1 MPKVKK
7 LSKSET
13 LNRLLSFS
21 SVAVLIHRSPDGDA
35 LGSGAALCL
44 FLRRAGVDATLLSP
58 DPIPPRLA
66 FLCEGVPLCKEESPA
81 YIVTV
86 DVASLS
92 QCGRLAPAVLAAS
105 EVLSIDHH
113 ALSVPFAPHYT
124 VGKASAAAEV
134 LFDLFKSA
142 KRPIDKAIATRLYAA
157 VSSDTGCFRFANV
170 TPKTHAIAASLLKTG
185 VDGATINH
193 LLFETKEEGVLR
205 AEAYTATNARQFFE
219 GRFSLLSLSLADCR
233 AIGCTEEDFNGAID
247 ILRSRRGVE
256 IAALLRERG
265 DGTLRLSLRSTGADV
280 AALCALFGGGG
291 HRRAAGCTM
300 PFSDLVSA
308 EEALLLRAE
317 EAFFKA

>member
-1 MPKVKK
+1 MRKCEK
-7 LSKSET
+7 LSKSAT
-13 LNRLLSFS
+13 VRRLLSFS
-21 SVAVLIHRSPDGDA
+21 SVAVLIHRNPDGDA
-35 LGSGAALCL
+35 VGSGAALCL
-44 FLRRAGVDATLLSP
+44 FLREAGIDALLLSP
-58 DPIPPRLA
+58 DPIPERLL

-92 QCGRLAPAVLAAS
+92 QCGTLAPAVEAAK

-113 ALSVPFAPHYT
+113 AFSTPFAPHYT

-157 VSSDTGCFRFANV
+157 ISSDTGCFRFANV
-170 TPKTHAIAASLLKTG
+170 TPRTHTVAASLLKTG
-185 VDGATINH
+185 VDGASINH
-193 LLFETKEEGVLR
+193 LLFETKEEGVLK
-205 AEAYTATNARQFFE
+205 AEAYTALHARQFFD
-219 GRFSLLSLSLADCR
+219 GRLSLLSLSLDECR
-233 AIGCTEEDFNGAID
+233 AQGCAEDDFNGAID

>member
-92 QCGRLAPAVLAAS
+92 QCGRLAPAVWRQARS
-105 EVLSIDHH
+105 FRSIITLFPCPLRPIIPWERLRLPPRCSSIFLR
-113 ALSVPFAPHYT
+113 ARKGRSIKRSLRAFTLPFRRIP
-124 VGKASAAAEV
+124 VASA
-134 LFDLFKSA
+134 L
-142 KRPIDKAIATRLYAA
+142 P
-157 VSSDTGCFRFANV
+157 
-170 TPKTHAIAASLLKTG
+170 
-185 VDGATINH
+185 
-193 LLFETKEEGVLR
+193 
-205 AEAYTATNARQFFE
+205 
-219 GRFSLLSLSLADCR
+219 
-233 AIGCTEEDFNGAID
+233 
-247 ILRSRRGVE
+247 
-256 IAALLRERG
+256 
-265 DGTLRLSLRSTGADV
+265 TLRQRPMRSLP
-280 AALCALFGGGG
+280 LF
-291 HRRAAGCTM
+291 
-300 PFSDLVSA
+300 
-308 EEALLLRAE
+308 
-317 EAFFKA
+317 